1 MWGNSFAE
9 KNTTMF
15 KYYILAFA
23 IACAAFT
30 SCKPDNDDAPAPAAE
45 VPKNTSVLLV
55 NAISDNSSA
64 VVFSLDADAIAT
76 VGSNS
81 SSAYVPAAEGSRKL
95 KFSVAGSAKELPVTI
110 EKDKYYTLVVY
121 GTSANPSVTVIEDK
135 ITTVVAA
142 GQFAYRYLNVCD
154 SSKAKAIS
162 AQAYYGAPYN
172 MWATVVGA
180 HENISFGTS
189 SAFTNYTSGIEAQWR
204 MIKAGSE
211 TAKGVMS
218 GTYNTGVDSDANI
231 AYAPTD
237 KAKGTSGKHFTYVIF
252 GYGATATYKL
262 IVHEDQIIK

>member
-1 MWGNSFAE
+1 
-9 KNTTMF
+9 MF

-30 SCKPDNDDAPAPAAE
+30 SCKPDKDDAPAPVPPVE
-45 VPKNTSVLLV
+45 VPKNTSVLIV

-64 VVFSLDADAIAT
+64 VIFSLDADAIAT

-95 KFSVAGSAKELPVTI
+95 KFSVNGSAKELVVTI
-110 EKDKYYTLVVY
+110 VKDKYYTLVVY

-135 ITTVVAA
+135 ITTPVTA

-172 MWATVVGA
+172 MWATVVGS
-180 HENISFGTS
+180 HENIAFGTS

-218 GTYNTGVDSDANI
+218 GTYNTGVDSDASI
-231 AYAPTD
+231 AYEPTD
-237 KAKGTSGKHFTYVIF
+237 KAKGTSGKHFTYVVF
-252 GYGATATYKL
+252 GYGPTASYKL
-262 IVHEDQIIK
+262 IVHEDQISK

>member
-1 MWGNSFAE
+1 
-9 KNTTMF
+9 MF

-30 SCKPDNDDAPAPAAE
+30 SCKPDKDEAPAPAPAPTPVTLPVVE
-45 VPKNTSVLLV
+45 VPKNTSVLIVSAL
-55 NAISDNSSA
+55 SDNSSA
-64 VVFSLDADAIAT
+64 LAFSLDADAIST

-81 SSAYVPAAEGSRKL
+81 SSAYVAAAEGTRKL
-95 KFSVAGSAKELPVTI
+95 KFSVAGAAKELPVTL

-121 GTSANPSVTVIEDK
+121 GTSANPSVSVIEDK
-135 ITTVVAA
+135 ITTVVPA

-154 SSKAKAIS
+154 SSKTKSIS

-180 HENISFGTS
+180 HENIAFGKS

-218 GTYNTGVDSDANI
+218 GTYNTGVDSEANV
-231 AYAPTD
+231 AYTPKD
-237 KAKGTSGKHFTYVIF
+237 RAKGTSGKHFTYVIF
-252 GYGATATYKL
+252 GYGETATYKL
-262 IVHEDQIIK
+262 IVHEDQIAK